1 MFKYHKGVPIDDDSL
16 YRQQILV
23 TYHRVPGPCGYLWQ
37 RKDRRWDYYY
47 PRGGPMKTYDTLEE
61 AKAALEL
68 YYEAY
73 W

>member
-1 MFKYHKGVPIDDDSL
+1 MFKYHKGVPETDDPM
-16 YRQQILV
+16 YCQRIQV
-23 TYHRVPGPCGYLWQ
+23 HYHRAGMCGFLWE

-47 PRGGPMKTYDTLEE
+47 PRGGPMRTYNTLEE

-68 YYEAY
+68 YYEEY